1 MVTVKSEKYMTRKI
15 LCMVLVTFS
24 CITCT
29 NQSNTTEK
37 DIITDT
43 STRKNSTT
51 VEAPAMKENNAV
63 AFTVNGVAAN
73 TTKAAPSDNDEDLG
87 MLMAQNMEL
96 GLDLHGD
103 DPAKP
108 HRGWLHFTIH
118 NFKLQPGTYTA
129 SDENSVRFTRY
140 ETANA
145 GGSVDYY
152 ASGQPL
158 YKGSIMTIEFTRI
171 EKNTAPGYEK
181 EYIASGKFSSA
192 LLLSEFS
199 KNDTKK
205 VEITEGSFNN
215 IRITV
220 LGQLKQ

>member
-1 MVTVKSEKYMTRKI
+1 MKTI
-15 LCMVLVTFS
+15 CCMLLLPAA
-24 CITCT
+24 INACT
-29 NQSNTTEK
+29 NQSGTPEQGTV
-37 DIITDT
+37 TDT
-43 STRKNSTT
+43 STRKIAPT
-51 VEAPAMKENNAV
+51 VEAQEKQDNNAV
-63 AFTVNGVAAN
+63 AFKVNGVAAS

-108 HRGWLHFTIH
+108 HRGWLHFTIQ

-129 SDENSVRFTRY
+129 TGENSVRFTRY

-152 ASGQPL
+152 ASAQPL
-158 YKGSIMTIEFTRI
+158 YKGSSMTIEFTSI

-192 LLLSEFS
+192 LSLGEFS

-205 VEITEGSFNN
+205 VDITEGSFEH

-220 LGQLKQ
+220 LGQVKP